1 MPSDILRTLTLA
13 LVCVALLGA
22 AAGAGAQTPLTTAQF
37 LDQYKDNLAAK
48 EGAEE
53 FTPLTDP
60 AVAQLFTEVL
70 DALYD
75 NDLMTAQNRIGD
87 LAALHSVRYELIEI
101 VDAPG
106 DLPVLGF
113 RETEDHA
120 TGADFRGWGP
130 ALVRA
135 GGATDVVYTAPHPEA
150 DEFSEHITLDAFMDD
165 CCAAFALF
173 SGSRRDSNADHDG
186 DGEPDADVAHETE
199 NLFHVL
205 TQHIATVTAADPAF
219 HVQVH
224 ASIDR
229 PSEPE
234 IVASDG
240 ADPADTTGTHP
251 LVVIDDAV
259 DAAGFLTMGVE
270 GWDENFGDNTIG
282 FQDGDYVNP
291 GTENVQGDFLESVN
305 QRQSF
310 MHVELERTPR
320 EEYDAGSGDGWD
332 GIRHMF
338 TTLRQGLGP
347 DLRVET
353 LSAPASACAGEDV
366 AAATTLVVRNA
377 GDGAVPRSSF
387 VGWYLSDDPVLGVG
401 DRLLLGGRDTLGALG
416 PGGSQMVSLGVLELQ
431 SDVQVGSYYLLAVLD
446 EGGVIDERIEGNNV
460 AAVPLEVSC
469 QVLADFQ
476 GTTDGWS
483 NAPSST
489 CTTGSFVVGTPDEV
503 VYQGVKTQLSGDH
516 SPQVYDAAFYT
527 RPNTS
532 GVGLDDVDGGVC
544 IAESPVYTM
553 EFDADLSLWYY
564 HGQLRDGDDPSGDYF
579 RIEASVDGGPYAT
592 LVSIGDVTTD
602 AAWTEVSLP
611 VDAGQTVHLR
621 VHASDGTFHGD
632 VLEAG
637 LDDVVATVR

>member
-1 MPSDILRTLTLA
+1 MPSKILRTLTLA
-13 LVCVALLGA
+13 LVGVALLA
-22 AAGAGAQTPLTTAQF
+22 AAGGAGAQTALTTDVF
-37 LDQYKDNLAAK
+37 IDDLKDNLAAK
-48 EGAEE
+48 DGSGE
-53 FTPLTDP
+53 FVPLTDP
-60 AVAQLFTEVL
+60 AVGQLFTEVL
-70 DALYD
+70 DALLAG
-75 NDLMTAQNRIGD
+75 DLVTAQNRLDD
-87 LAALHSVRYELIEI
+87 LAALHAVRYELIEI

-106 DLPVLGF
+106 DMDVFGF

-120 TGADFRGWGP
+120 TGADFRGWGT
-130 ALVRA
+130 ALVRV
-135 GGATDVVYTAPHPEA
+135 GGATDVVYTAPHPID
-150 DEFSEHITLDAFMDD
+150 DEFSETITVDAFLED
-165 CCAAFALF
+165 CCVAYALF
-173 SGSRRDSNADHDG
+173 SGARRSANGDGDG

-205 TQHIATVTAADPAF
+205 TRHVANLTAVDPAF

-229 PSEPE
+229 STEPH

-240 ADPADTTGTHP
+240 ADPADTDSTHP
-251 LVVIDDAV
+251 LVAIDDDV
-259 DAAGFLTMGVE
+259 DADGFLTMGVE
-270 GWDENFGDNTIG
+270 GWNEMTGDE
-282 FQDGDYVNP
+282 DGDYVNP
-291 GTENVQGDFLESVN
+291 GTTNVQGDFLETVN
-305 QRQSF
+305 QRRSF

-320 EEYDAGSGDGWD
+320 DEYMAGSGDGFD
-332 GIRHMF
+332 GIRGMF
-338 TTLRQGLGP
+338 ASLREDLGP

-353 LSAPASACAGEDV
+353 LSAPASACAGEDI
-366 AAATTLVVRNA
+366 ATATTLVVRNA

-387 VGWYLSDDPVLGVG
+387 VGWYLSDDPVLGAG

-416 PGGSQMVSLGVLELQ
+416 PGDSQMVSLGVLELQ

-446 EGGVIDERIEGNNV
+446 EGGVIDERIEGNNL
-460 AAVPLEVSC
+460 AAVPLEVDC
-469 QVLADFQ
+469 RILADFQ
-476 GTTDGWS
+476 GSSDGWS

-527 RPNTS
+527 RPNTF

-564 HGQLRDGDDPSGDYF
+564 HGQLRHGDDPSGDYF
-579 RIEASVDGGPYAT
+579 RIEASVDGGPYAS

-621 VHASDGTFHGD
+621 VHAADGTFHGD